1 VTPRR
6 CPRNDDG
13 AIGLLSLGMAVLALT
28 VILVVS
34 AASAVHLEHMRL
46 TTAADDLALD
56 AADALDLD
64 RYYSPA
70 ELGDE
75 DEWQSVQL
83 SEQRM
88 REAVESRLDGDGGRL
103 AGVMVVSVGT
113 PDGTTA
119 VVTVAKVV
127 RPMFGIDELLPF
139 IDGIPM
145 TATSR
150 ARGS

>member
-1 VTPRR
+1 MTSRWR
-6 CPRNDDG
+6 PRNDDG

-34 AASAVHLEHMRL
+34 AASAVHLEHLRL
-46 TTAADDLALD
+46 ATAADDLALD

-75 DEWQSVQL
+75 EKWKSVQL

-88 REAVESRLDGDGGRL
+88 REAVEARLDGDGGRL
-103 AGVMVVSVGT
+103 AGVTAVNVGT

-119 VVTVAKVV
+119 VVTVGKVV

-139 IDGIPM
+139 IDGIAM

-150 ARGS
+150 ARAS